1 MSRLESIHTRMN
13 IRTLVW
19 PIFVEQL
26 MRMSMMSIDVF
37 MLTQYSE
44 SAVAAVGLTGYFIF
58 FLMLSYSIVSSGGAV
73 LIGQSLGAHNEH
85 AAQQYSQNSLLL
97 ALFFSVIVGVVFV
110 FGSPPFINLYGLAP
124 EVAKYATQ
132 YAVITGGLSIGMS
145 LSILFSTILRAY
157 GYTKSPMIIQLIAGI
172 INLAGN
178 YLALFA
184 PFGLPQSGV
193 VGVALATAVSQ
204 IVSALLCWHLI
215 KRYQIPCSFKAIF
228 TPDYTKLKKIMAIG
242 LPNAGEGM
250 SYNMSQITVMYFIA
264 QLGTVALA
272 AAAIV
277 QTIARFMFVFSMSLG
292 MGAQVLSSFYVGQG
306 RYEEL
311 KSKVHLYWIVGMLS
325 SICVTLLIIASRTYL
340 AGVFSNDIDTQ
351 QLIGAVLIAALFL
364 ESGRAI
370 NLIVIAALKGA
381 GDVIFPVWV
390 GVVSMWGIGVLF
402 AYLLGNYW
410 AFGLVGIWIATGLD
424 EWVRGI
430 IMLFRWQRGRWTT
443 KSVVLPERAIKE

>member
-1 MSRLESIHTRMN
+1 MSRLQSIHERMN

-44 SAVAAVGLTGYFIF
+44 SAVAAVGLTGYLIF

-73 LIGQSLGAHNEH
+73 LIGQSLGARNEH
-85 AAQQYSQNSLLL
+85 TAQAYSQNSLLL
-97 ALFFSVIVGVVFV
+97 ALVFSVVVGIGFV
-110 FGSPPFINLYGLAP
+110 LGSPSFINLYGLAP
-124 EVAKYATQ
+124 DVAKYATQ
-132 YAVITGGLSIGMS
+132 YAVITGGLSVGMS

-157 GYTKSPMIIQLIAGI
+157 GYTKTPMVIQLIAGM
-172 INLAGN
+172 INLLGN
-178 YLALFA
+178 YIALFP

-193 VGVALATAVSQ
+193 VGVAFATAASQ
-204 IVSALLCWHLI
+204 IVSAILCWYAI
-215 KRYQIPCSFKAIF
+215 KHNHIPCSFRAVFK
-228 TPDYTKLKKIMAIG
+228 PDYTKLKKIMAIG

-306 RYEEL
+306 RYDEL
-311 KSKVHLYWIVGMLS
+311 KAKVHLYWIVGMVS
-325 SICVTLLIIASRTYL
+325 SIVVTLCIIAVRTPL
-340 AGVFSNDIDTQ
+340 ASVFSDEVHTQ

-390 GVVSMWGIGVLF
+390 GVISMWGIGVLF

-430 IMLFRWQRGRWTT
+430 IMLFRWQKGRWTT
-443 KSVVLPERAIKE
+443 KSFVLPNQAHSE